1 MASMSWRLW
10 CGGLKKE
17 GRKERREQEEKA
29 QEVKVDASDSEA

>member
-1 MASMSWRLW
+1 MVWWFEEGR
-10 CGGLKKE
+10 KE